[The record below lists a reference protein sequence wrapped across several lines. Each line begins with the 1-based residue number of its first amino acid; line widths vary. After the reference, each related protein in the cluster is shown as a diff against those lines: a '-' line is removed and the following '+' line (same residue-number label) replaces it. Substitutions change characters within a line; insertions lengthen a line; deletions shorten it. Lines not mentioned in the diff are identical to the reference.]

1 MSRSMMQPLARIVAK
16 KQRALAALVC
26 ACAVGLPGLAAAQN
40 DFIVLSPSRV
50 ETDRDQIASQ
60 AGPSG
65 AEVHRL
71 LDCIFREMELGY
83 QLAPMPAR
91 RAEIMFDNGI
101 ASAIIDTYQG
111 QLPDL
116 PSYAA
121 PIMPQQWAWFFGTG
135 TSLHPQEASF
145 ADDARIA
152 VPGQYG
158 LQEHM
163 LELGFRTVSEASNMV
178 QLVQLLQHGRVN
190 AVLAPSAQFREASQM
205 LGLVEGTFRSEAQA
219 TWHLVVRFRN
229 EFATAHP
236 DVVSGFAQARATC
249 ETQ

>member
-1 MSRSMMQPLARIVAK
+1 MSRSMMQPLAQIVAK
-16 KQRALAALVC
+16 NRRNLAGMACLCAL
-26 ACAVGLPGLAAAQN
+26 GLPGAALSQN

-50 ETDRDQIASQ
+50 DTGSNQIASQ
-60 AGPSG
+60 ASPSG
-65 AEVHRL
+65 SDVHRL

-91 RAEIMFDNGI
+91 RAEIMFDSGI

-121 PIMPQQWAWFFGTG
+121 PIMPQQWAWFFGQES
-135 TSLHPQEASF
+135 SLHPDEARF
-145 ADDARIA
+145 ADEARIA

-158 LQEHM
+158 LQAHM

-178 QLVQLLQHGRVN
+178 QLVQMLQHGRVN
-190 AVLAPSAQFREASQM
+190 AVLAPSAQFKDASLS
-205 LGLVEGTFRSEAQA
+205 LGLAESAFRTEAQA

-229 EFATAHP
+229 DFASAHP
-236 DVVSGFAQARATC
+236 DVVAGFAQARTAC
-249 ETQ
+249 QSR